1 MKKLF
6 VASWL
11 IMLATVSGVW
21 AEIKK
26 IEDNGAEVILDDVLP
41 YQKPAVIVFYTA
53 WDQDSI
59 NLMKEVE
66 DWAGQYYDL
75 TVVFI
80 DCVNEDSNVYKQ
92 FELEEIPSIIV
103 YDTKQERVGDVLFE
117 LEDLEDLVRD
127 RNLLN

>member
-26 IEDNGAEVILDDVLP
+26 IEENGAEVILDDVLP